1 MGAGGVEWER
11 SPIVRPLKFRVIV
24 ASQFQLEA
32 NAVLRLGTWW
42 LFSSGGFPYAY
53 LGQFER
59 YEAEESKYKVGMRAT
74 SDNFQESRYFELM
87 QTSNQ
92 SICSACT
99 EVHGGVWRTK

>member
-42 LFSSGGFPYAY
+42 LFSSGGF
-53 LGQFER
+53 
-59 YEAEESKYKVGMRAT
+59 
-74 SDNFQESRYFELM
+74 
-87 QTSNQ
+87 
-92 SICSACT
+92 
-99 EVHGGVWRTK
+99 